1 MGYQGIFTNSKR
13 MNCRLFIKLFLMLWV
28 LMPAL
33 VFARDIHVTT
43 GGNDAAEG
51 SLDHPVATLHRA
63 QLLARQSH
71 TPGEAVHVIL
81 HAGTYYLPET
91 LSLTAEDS
99 GTKDSP
105 TIWEAQ
111 PNETVVISG
120 GTVLKNLVWT
130 SYKDGILQSKVPD
143 DLQTD
148 QLFINGDRQILARYP
163 NYDPNITIFNGY
175 AADCI
180 SPERVARWADPTGG
194 FFHAMHPSLWGDF
207 SYLITGK
214 DDKGNLK
221 MEGGW
226 QGNRAAKPNVKYRF
240 VENIFEELDSPG
252 EWFLN
257 SKTHVLYLYPPV
269 GMDLSKATIEVPRM
283 KNLIEFQGSEK
294 SPVKWVDFSG
304 ITFRHT
310 LRTFMET
317 KEPLLR
323 TDWTIHRGG
332 AIFFNGSEDCSL
344 QNCYIDQVGGNA
356 VFVNNYNRRVKISE
370 CRIDK
375 AGATG
380 VMFCGDPGAVRNPL
394 FEYNKRQSLDQID
407 TTPGPNTNNYPADCL
422 VDNCLITLIGRFE
435 KQATGVG
442 IDMASRITVS
452 HCSIYDTPRAGIN
465 IGDGCWG
472 GHIIEFCDVFDTV
485 KETGDHGSFNSWG
498 RDRYW
503 GLKGVD
509 LNNITKTA
517 NRDLPLADVIE
528 PITLRNSRWRC
539 DHGWDIDLDDGSSN
553 YHIYNNLCLHGGIK
567 NREGFDRTVENNICV
582 GNSFH
587 SHVWFGNSDD
597 VFSHNIVFEPYKP
610 VGMPAIWGKEIDYN
624 LLQKSKATA
633 AAPANELQMISKQ
646 DQHSV
651 KADAMFVDPEHGDY
665 TVKPDSPALSLGFK
679 NFPMDQFG
687 VQTPALKAIARTP
700 SFAITQETASTRSR
714 KIQQWMGAKIR
725 NIVGMGEMSAHGLPG
740 ETGVLVLDLS
750 PDSPLGKAGLQKNDV
765 ILGVN
770 RKKIDS
776 INDLPANSVTSLSV
790 SRDQNVIAITV
801 PTR

>member
-1 MGYQGIFTNSKR
+1 MKGINAAT
-13 MNCRLFIKLFLMLWV
+13 LFFMVWVFL
-28 LMPAL
+28 PTL
-33 VFARDIHVTT
+33 VSAHDIHVTT
-43 GGNDAAEG
+43 TGDDAADG
-51 SLDHPVATLHRA
+51 SQNHPLVSLHRA
-63 QLLARQSH
+63 QLLARKSH
-71 TPGEAVHVIL
+71 SPGEPVHIIL

-91 LSLTAEDS
+91 LTLTAEDS
-99 GTKDSP
+99 GTKESP
-105 TIWEAQ
+105 TIWQAAPDES
-111 PNETVVISG
+111 VVISG
-120 GTVLKNLVWT
+120 GTPLKSLAWAQ
-130 SYKDGILQSKVPD
+130 YKNGILQAKVPS

-163 NYDPNITIFNGY
+163 NYDPNIAIFNGY

-180 SPERVARWADPTGG
+180 SPQRVARWADPAGG

-214 DDKGNLK
+214 DDHGNLK

-257 SKTHVLYLYPPV
+257 GKTHVLYFYPPAGV
-269 GMDLSKATIEVPRM
+269 DLPKATIEVPRM
-283 KNLIEFQGSEK
+283 KNLIEFNGTDK
-294 SPVKWVDFSG
+294 SPVRWVEFNG

-317 KEPLLR
+317 REPLLR

-332 AIFFNGSEDCSL
+332 AIFFNGSEDSAL
-344 QNCYIDQVGGNA
+344 QNCFIDQVGGNA

-380 VMFCGDPGAVRNPL
+380 VMFCGDPGAVRSPL

-407 TTPGPNTNNYPADCL
+407 TTPGPKTSNYPADCL

-509 LNNITKTA
+509 LNTITKTA

-528 PITLRNSRWRC
+528 PNTLRNSRWRC

-582 GNSFH
+582 ANSFH
-587 SHVWFGNSDD
+587 PHVWFSNSDD

-610 VGMPAIWGKEIDYN
+610 IGMPKIWGKEIDYN
-624 LLQKSKATA
+624 FLQNEKATVPAPAIELQKLSHQDKHSIE
-633 AAPANELQMISKQ
+633 AN
-646 DQHSV
+646 
-651 KADAMFVDPEHGDY
+651 AMFIDPEHGDY
-665 TVKPDSPALSLGFK
+665 TVKPDSPALPLGFK

-687 VQTPALKAIARTP
+687 VQIPALKAIARVP
-700 SFAITQETASTRSR
+700 SFDSTQEKVSTRS
-714 KIQQWMGAKIR
+714 KTVQEWMGVKVR

-740 ETGVLVLDLS
+740 ETGVLVLDL
-750 PDSPLGKAGLQKNDV
+750 PPGNPLAKAGLQKSDV
-765 ILGVN
+765 ILAANG
-770 RKKIDS
+770 KKIDTTT
-776 INDLPANSVTSLSV
+776 DLPANSVTSLSV
-790 SRDQNVIAITV
+790 SRNQNVIEIAI
-801 PTR
+801 R